1 VSSIESISVSSF
13 MTRDIKTEKEEQ
25 NVLTACRV
33 MYENNIGSIIIVKK
47 DDKNNTKPVGII
59 TERDV
64 VRLLGSLNPSLLQT
78 PLHDIMSKPL
88 VNVSINSSIRD
99 AIQTMQQKNIRR
111 LIVSDGEKMVGIITD
126 KDIFRAIMNNQ
137 DLIPSLLGD
146 KLLVENK
153 TVYEQFGQYWFSDI
167 LQKP

>member
-1 VSSIESISVSSF
+1 MSSIESISVYSF
-13 MTRDIKTEKEEQ
+13 MTRDVKTEKEEQ

-153 TVYEQFGQYWFSDI
+153 TVYDQFGQYWFSDI

>member
-1 VSSIESISVSSF
+1 MSSMESIPVSSL
-13 MTRDIKTEKEEQ
+13 MTRNVRTEKEDQ
-25 NVLTACRV
+25 NVITACRI

-47 DDKNNTKPVGII
+47 DDNIKPVGII

-64 VRLLGSLNPSLLQT
+64 VRLLGSLKPDLLQT
-78 PLHDIMSKPL
+78 PLRDIMSRPL
-88 VNVSINSSIRD
+88 VNISINSSVRD

-146 KLLVENK
+146 KLLVEHK
-153 TVYEQFGQYWFSDI
+153 TVYDQFGQYWFSDI